1 LLQLV
6 PSGPAGNEHHLTIEV
21 ADTGIGIPEGQRH
34 LLFKE
39 FERFGTER
47 ASIEGTGLGLAIS
60 HRLVRRMGGSIGHRD
75 NLGGGSVFWLD
86 LPAGVADEV
95 EPAIDVEE
103 TPRERQLSVLIVDD
117 SDVNR
122 QVAAAVL
129 RRSQHMTTEAADGN
143 EAVLLAATEDFDVV
157 LMDMRMPGSD
167 GLDATRRIRSLP
179 GPRGQVPIVAMTAN
193 ALDQHAEE
201 CRRAGMT
208 EYLAKPFTE
217 AELLA
222 IVAKAAARR
231 PRDRSSEQPII
242 DADAVFQL
250 ASTMGEEAV
259 QRLFDCLAERIESL
273 LRELEGPVAL
283 VTRDPAAELAHEL
296 VGSGGT
302 LGFLRLA
309 STAARFER
317 AVLAGGSDC
326 TEMRR
331 EAMAALYELRRRRSL
346 AAMATD

>member
-1 LLQLV
+1 MRDVVNIVLDYARIEALGPAPHMRQIDVRALIEECMAIVAPSAKARGLETRIVVVSGAPVHFITDALQLRQIV
-6 PSGPAGNEHHLTIEV
+6 MNLLSNAVKYTSSGKVELRLAGNEHHLTIEV

-47 ASIEGTGLGLAIS
+47 AGIEGTGLGLAIS

-103 TPRERQLSVLIVDD
+103 TPRERQLNVLIVDD
-117 SDVNR
+117 SEVNR
-122 QVAAAVL
+122 QVAAAFL
-129 RRSQHMTTEAADGN
+129 RRSQHITTEAADGN

-167 GLDATRRIRSLP
+167 GLDATRRIRSLE
-179 GPRGQVPIVAMTAN
+179 GSRGQVPIVAMTAN
-193 ALDQHAEE
+193 ALDEHAEE

-231 PRDRSSEQPII
+231 PRDRSSE
-242 DADAVFQL
+242 
-250 ASTMGEEAV
+250 
-259 QRLFDCLAERIESL
+259 
-273 LRELEGPVAL
+273 
-283 VTRDPAAELAHEL
+283 
-296 VGSGGT
+296 
-302 LGFLRLA
+302 
-309 STAARFER
+309 
-317 AVLAGGSDC
+317 
-326 TEMRR
+326 
-331 EAMAALYELRRRRSL
+331 
-346 AAMATD
+346 